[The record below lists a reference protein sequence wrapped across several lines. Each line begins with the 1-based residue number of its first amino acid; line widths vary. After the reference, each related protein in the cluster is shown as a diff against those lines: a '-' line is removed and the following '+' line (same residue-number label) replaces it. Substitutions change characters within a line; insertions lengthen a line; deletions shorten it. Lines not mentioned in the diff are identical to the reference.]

1 MPCIWHLHVH
11 QWDGDEPVLS
21 LDMPRH
27 VEELPRYVEEP
38 AQERDA
44 FDELLLQPEPPPLRA
59 TTPMPHGAEGC
70 ANNAFGNSVQAFGPS
85 GRPRTPEAK
94 VVQRL
99 RHSVLTDCL
108 IFKYVDVHGPRWR
121 ALSRSLGGRAA
132 GYSDDAVRNRYIR
145 IMAANGTPYE
155 PPSPRITPPRKPS
168 APAKIWT
175 PSEDALIASQ
185 LALVGTQWD
194 QVAQAFGGSRT
205 TQAVRNR
212 ANRLGLMRLISA
224 ESPQSHPLPKSTRS
238 LHGPEGPSD
247 AARDC
252 PASACHAP

>member
-1 MPCIWHLHVH
+1 MPCIWHLRVH

-27 VEELPRYVEEP
+27 VEELPRLAERLP
-38 AQERDA
+38 QQRDA
-44 FDELLLQPEPPPLRA
+44 FDELLLQPEPEPPRA
-59 TTPMPHGAEGC
+59 ATPCGAEGD

-94 VVQRL
+94 LALRL
-99 RHSVLTDCL
+99 QHSVLTDCL

-145 IMAANGTPYE
+145 IMAANGTPYQ
-155 PPSPRITPPRKPS
+155 PPLARNATPRKPP
-168 APAKIWT
+168 APFKVWT
-175 PSEDALIASQ
+175 PSEDAAIATQ
-185 LALVGTQWD
+185 LALVGTRWD
-194 QVAQAFGGSRT
+194 QVAQVLGGSRT

-212 ANRLGLMRLISA
+212 ASRLGLLPLHQYRIDSSSA
-224 ESPQSHPLPKSTRS
+224 
-238 LHGPEGPSD
+238 
-247 AARDC
+247 AAER
-252 PASACHAP
+252 